1 MNRLTNIF
9 NRASVARSDAAA
21 ASPASHAPAPA
32 QIVRSKGALNLN
44 LPAPIGKREKAK
56 RMLGAAFSV
65 NAKPIESKAPV
76 KRSATSDTSQ
86 ITAPLLHAMP
96 SSGSSPLAERFKALK
111 ASPTNTPSNIP
122 TRHSEDPSLDAV
134 LAHAEHMQYYNLR

>member
-21 ASPASHAPAPA
+21 ASPASDAAISSPIA
-32 QIVRSKGALNLN
+32 RTKGARNLS

-65 NAKPIESKAPV
+65 NAKAIELKAPV
-76 KRSATSDTSQ
+76 KRPAKFATSQ
-86 ITAPLLHAMP
+86 ITEPLLQATP
-96 SSGSSPLAERFKALK
+96 SGPSPLVERYKALRE
-111 ASPTNTPSNIP
+111 SPTNRASNIP
-122 TRHSEDPSLDAV
+122 TYHSDSPVHDETM
-134 LAHAEHMQYYNLR
+134 AHAEYMQYYNLR